1 MTPADYKLFSYF
13 WFLRYEA
20 ALFVS
25 MIIAVTFV
33 ILFKFV
39 VSKSIQNDFSIKLR
53 NNAEAVSED
62 VIVREKFVITKFQ
75 VAFYLG
81 VVGALALLDPSA
93 NRVFKGNTLD
103 ETMQYINNRKTQG
116 AILIALFFLQ
126 LISNMI
132 MFVLLVVAKDDKSD
146 V

>member
-20 ALFVS
+20 FLFLS
-25 MIIAVTFV
+25 MIIAVIFV

-75 VAFYLG
+75 ITFYLG

-93 NRVFKGNTLD
+93 NRVFKGKTLD
-103 ETMQYINNRKTQG
+103 ET
-116 AILIALFFLQ
+116 
-126 LISNMI
+126 
-132 MFVLLVVAKDDKSD
+132 
-146 V
+146 